1 MNKISILIILILV
14 WLCNGCDSWLEVNP
28 ANEVSKEKLFE
39 TESGFEKALNGIY
52 LASAST
58 SLYGQ
63 QLSWGFLS
71 VIAQTYEDL
80 NTNNLYYASQYD
92 YESSHVLPI
101 ITNIWE
107 DLYNVVAN
115 CNMLLNEVDK
125 ASPGIFILD
134 TLSKD
139 VIRGEALAMRAMCH
153 FDLVRLFA
161 PAPGTTGGQEKLI
174 PYQVEYPAKMK
185 IPGTTMETLDLIIDD
200 LLEAKDLLAYHDT
213 LYNATWRNNVWN
225 NQATWF
231 NNQYGNKGS
240 AFYGYRGY
248 RMNYCAVV
256 GMLSRVYLWKG
267 DTEEA
272 LVYAKHFFERFGPG
286 RKDRTGFFQFSTG
299 KDPSSSSI
307 PNHKYMSECFFGLQ
321 LSDLPEVISSYYTK
335 SKIGLP
341 IACVDEI
348 FGDDIDDL
356 RYSFIEKDRKVDLYG
371 DGNYVYNFDYC
382 IKLEEAGSQSVHFE
396 KRSIPILRLSEMYY
410 TMIECYYLRD
420 EKEKALELLNE
431 FRKKKLI
438 YRSLELNDI
447 GTLDDLY
454 DVLINDARRE
464 WMQEGQLFFMY
475 KRLNHE
481 ILSKDGVVPLKEEM
495 ITLDIP
501 DSQYV
506 N

>member
-1 MNKISILIILILV
+1 MFF
-14 WLCNGCDSWLEVNP
+14 WL
-28 ANEVSKEKLFE
+28 AAI
-39 TESGFEKALNGIY
+39 GFAG
-52 LASAST
+52 
-58 SLYGQ
+58 
-63 QLSWGFLS
+63 
-71 VIAQTYEDL
+71 
-80 NTNNLYYASQYD
+80 
-92 YESSHVLPI
+92 
-101 ITNIWE
+101 
-107 DLYNVVAN
+107 
-115 CNMLLNEVDK
+115 
-125 ASPGIFILD
+125 
-134 TLSKD
+134 
-139 VIRGEALAMRAMCH
+139 
-153 FDLVRLFA
+153 
-161 PAPGTTGGQEKLI
+161 
-174 PYQVEYPAKMK
+174 
-185 IPGTTMETLDLIIDD
+185 
-200 LLEAKDLLAYHDT
+200 
-213 LYNATWRNNVWN
+213 
-225 NQATWF
+225 
-231 NNQYGNKGS
+231 
-240 AFYGYRGY
+240 
-248 RMNYCAVV
+248 
-256 GMLSRVYLWKG
+256 
-267 DTEEA
+267 
-272 LVYAKHFFERFGPG
+272 
-286 RKDRTGFFQFSTG
+286 
-299 KDPSSSSI
+299 
-307 PNHKYMSECFFGLQ
+307 
-321 LSDLPEVISSYYTK
+321 SYYTK

-464 WMQEGQLFFMY
+464 WLHLSESWGGVVGQWVGQFQWVSQLFFMY